1 MERLVVVLVLL
12 LCFVLVGC
20 RGDTGNEIEALEK
33 KLKANPQDLA
43 TREAL
48 MDHYFEL
55 SGDSESAR
63 KAWKKHAVWLV
74 KNSEEEEF
82 SGFPFPSLDPLDQQE
97 EAKLASE
104 LWLEIVDKN
113 KDDARILGKA
123 AHFFSIH
130 GPSEAKELL
139 ERAIEL
145 EPDNPKWQDYHD
157 RLFKSN
163 YMGKTGDE

>member
-12 LCFVLVGC
+12 CCFVLVGC
-20 RGDTGNEIEALEK
+20 RGDEGNEIEVLER
-33 KLKANPQDLA
+33 KLKENPQDLV

-48 MDHYFEL
+48 MDHYFGL
-55 SGDSESAR
+55 SGSSESAR
-63 KAWKKHAVWLV
+63 VAWKKHAVWMV
-74 KNSEEEEF
+74 KNSSKEEF

-104 LWLEIVDKN
+104 LWLEIVDAN
-113 KDDARILGKA
+113 KDDAKVLGKA
-123 AHFFSIH
+123 AHFFSFH
-130 GPSEAKELL
+130 SLSKAKELL

-163 YMGKTGDE
+163 YMGNPEGK